1 MLFFRLAQGSQ
12 RTCWL
17 KWGRFLESPVQV
29 FSWDPPTL
37 QRAGMQI
44 QIYKSTREHLS
55 QFVSPPSLDMYLWC
69 IFLFP
74 GKSKIYLFA
83 PSAVFCTTADYTESS
98 TQDYTESSTQC
109 QMKDSSSQSKA
120 HSGSNLDVIKKKNVN
135 HDHRRTHHSM
145 FSSPTTKNIRS
156 GTKNNWWPTPKIFT
170 NCNIC
175 PIIR

>member
-1 MLFFRLAQGSQ
+1 MLFFRLAQESQ

-44 QIYKSTREHLS
+44 QKYQRAFFAICFLTKLRYVFAVHLS
-55 QFVSPPSLDMYLWC
+55 
-69 IFLFP
+69 FP
-74 GKSKIYLFA
+74 WEIKNL
-83 PSAVFCTTADYTESS
+83 VFCTLCRLLHPADYTESS

-145 FSSPTTKNIRS
+145 FSSPTNKNIRS
-156 GTKNNWWPTPKIFT
+156 GTKNNWWLTPKIFT